1 MPVRMAPDK
10 KGVCPPRQNE
20 NGTWLVAK
28 QCPRSF
34 ASFPY
39 PCEFSNDFCAVPSSR
54 NRAAF
59 CNPIELCCP
68 SSNHICISWH
78 HSADDTKELKEKL
91 KAKNDEI
98 AALNKRVKE
107 AEARVKQVEVELAA
121 SVSKIE
127 ISCEAA
133 VGQAKVLI
141 AQQCQEA
148 YKEGVRDTKTLFKEM
163 RSMF

>member
-1 MPVRMAPDK
+1 MCAPPPKRKRDEPR
-10 KGVCPPRQNE
+10 GQCPR
-20 NGTWLVAK
+20 GLVAK

-54 NRAAF
+54 NHAAF
-59 CNPIELCCP
+59 CNPIEICCV

-78 HSADDTKELKEKL
+78 HSADDTKELKEKI

>member
-1 MPVRMAPDK
+1 MISAPIL
-10 KGVCPPRQNE
+10 PHAI
-20 NGTWLVAK
+20 TLH
-28 QCPRSF
+28 F
-34 ASFPY
+34 AIRLNTNVSHP
-39 PCEFSNDFCAVPSSR
+39 
-54 NRAAF
+54 
-59 CNPIELCCP
+59 
-68 SSNHICISWH
+68 NHICISWH
-78 HSADDTKELKEKL
+78 HSADDTKDLKEKL
-91 KAKNDEI
+91 KNKDAEI
-98 AALNKRVKE
+98 ATLNRRVKE

>member
-1 MPVRMAPDK
+1 MK
-10 KGVCPPRQNE
+10 K
-20 NGTWLVAK
+20 TLT
-28 QCPRSF
+28 
-34 ASFPY
+34 
-39 PCEFSNDFCAVPSSR
+39 D
-54 NRAAF
+54 
-59 CNPIELCCP
+59 
-68 SSNHICISWH
+68 
-78 HSADDTKELKEKL
+78 SAEIHRR
-91 KAKNDEI
+91 EI
-98 AALNKRVKE
+98 ATLNKRVRE